1 MPLTK
6 NNFESQIQIANWTN
20 ANGTLATW
28 KGRATSKSF
37 CGYYLFLLPLNWGK
51 SQKVLFDLITRIS
64 TFSSISHHISIFIFK
79 SHFFFSQLVDV
90 IINNNGGQFS
100 QQCFN
105 FNHSFPIINS
115 LAISYYF
122 TGIISNPIEKWVNY
136 KL

>member
-79 SHFFFSQLVDV
+79 SHFFFLNSSTWSSTIMEVSFLSNALILIIHFQLLIPLLSR
-90 IINNNGGQFS
+90 IILLAS
-100 QQCFN
+100 
-105 FNHSFPIINS
+105 S
-115 LAISYYF
+115 L
-122 TGIISNPIEKWVNY
+122 TQ
-136 KL
+136 